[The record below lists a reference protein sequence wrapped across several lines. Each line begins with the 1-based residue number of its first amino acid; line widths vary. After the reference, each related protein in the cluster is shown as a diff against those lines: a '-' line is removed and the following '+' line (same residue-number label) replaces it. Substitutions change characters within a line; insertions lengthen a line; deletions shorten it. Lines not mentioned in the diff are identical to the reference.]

1 MHKPLGIISLFHHLS
16 SVLLG
21 LPYKFI
27 INREFKF
34 VKHLLEI
41 YFRWVFELYFFDVAK
56 NAKNM
61 IAVIK
66 QLRYNCNEV
75 IA

>member
-34 VKHLLEI
+34 VKHLLET
-41 YFRWVFELYFFDVAK
+41 YFRWVFERYFFDV
-56 NAKNM
+56 AKNM

>member
-1 MHKPLGIISLFHHLS
+1 
-16 SVLLG
+16 LG

-34 VKHLLEI
+34 VKHLLET
-41 YFRWVFELYFFDVAK
+41 YFRWVFERYFFDV
-56 NAKNM
+56 AKNM

>member
-16 SVLLG
+16 SALLG

-34 VKHLLEI
+34 VKHLLET
-41 YFRWVFELYFFDVAK
+41 YFRWVFERYFFDV
-56 NAKNM
+56 AKNM

>member
-27 INREFKF
+27 INREFEF

-41 YFRWVFELYFFDVAK
+41 YFCWVFERYFFDV
-56 NAKNM
+56 AKNM

>member
-34 VKHLLEI
+34 VEHLLEI
-41 YFRWVFELYFFDVAK
+41 YFRWVFERYFFDV
-56 NAKNM
+56 AKNM